1 MQRFLTQNNCI
12 WYYVFI
18 NINFASNS
26 IIKPLPMP
34 TFDIVSKIDGQTLDN
49 VINIAKKDILNRY
62 DFNDSKSTIE
72 LDKKTN
78 IVTVVTENDMRM
90 KAIEDSI
97 ISRMVKN
104 QIDPKA
110 MDFGKEIAASG
121 NMIRK
126 EIKVKQ
132 GLDQETAKK
141 IVKKIKDSGIKVQG
155 SIMDDQVR
163 VQGKKIDDLQ
173 GVIALCR
180 KEDFGQPLQYI
191 NMRD

>member
-1 MQRFLTQNNCI
+1 
-12 WYYVFI
+12 
-18 NINFASNS
+18 
-26 IIKPLPMP
+26 MP

-126 EIKVKQ
+126 EIKVKH

>member
-1 MQRFLTQNNCI
+1 
-12 WYYVFI
+12 
-18 NINFASNS
+18 
-26 IIKPLPMP
+26 MP

-49 VINIAKKDILNRY
+49 AINIAKKDILNRY

-78 IVTVVTENDMRM
+78 VITVVTENDMRV
-90 KAIEDSI
+90 KAIQDAI
-97 ISRMVKN
+97 ISRMVK
-104 QIDPKA
+104 QQLDPKA
-110 MDFGKEIAASG
+110 MDFGKEVAASG

-126 EIKVKQ
+126 EIKIKQ
-132 GLDQETAKK
+132 GLEQEAAKK
-141 IVKKIKDSGIKVQG
+141 IVKKIKDSGLKVQA

-173 GVIALCR
+173 AVITLCR
-180 KEDFGQPLQYI
+180 KEDFDQPLQFI

>member
-1 MQRFLTQNNCI
+1 
-12 WYYVFI
+12 
-18 NINFASNS
+18 
-26 IIKPLPMP
+26 MP

-49 VINIAKKDILNRY
+49 VINIAKKEILNRY

-78 IVTVVTENDMRM
+78 VVTIVTENDMRI
-90 KAIEDSI
+90 KAIQDSI
-97 ISRMVKN
+97 ISRMVK
-104 QIDPKA
+104 QQLDPKA
-110 MDFGKEIAASG
+110 MDFGKEQAASG

-126 EIKVKQ
+126 EIKIKQ
-132 GLDQETAKK
+132 GLDQDAAKK
-141 IVKKIKDSGIKVQG
+141 IVKKIKDSGLKVQA

-173 GVIALCR
+173 SVISLCR

>member
-1 MQRFLTQNNCI
+1 
-12 WYYVFI
+12 
-18 NINFASNS
+18 
-26 IIKPLPMP
+26 MP

-49 VINIAKKDILNRY
+49 AINIAKKDILNRY

-78 IVTVVTENDMRM
+78 VITVVTENDMRI
-90 KAIEDSI
+90 KAIQDAI
-97 ISRMVKN
+97 ISRMVK
-104 QIDPKA
+104 QQLDPKA

-132 GLDQETAKK
+132 GLDQEAAKK
-141 IVKKIKDSGIKVQG
+141 IVKKIKDSGLKVQA

-163 VQGKKIDDLQ
+163 VQAKKIDDLQ
-173 GVIALCR
+173 AVIALCR
-180 KEDFGQPLQYI
+180 KEDFDQPLQYI